1 MLKSGFSGRLLAN
14 VTPVVLGDNSSK
26 SGSGVFVRLQA
37 ESAATLA
44 PRSSAAARPMML
56 SAVDE
61 CRMRNRVK
69 KGARLMQPRCTTS
82 SGLVPRSLY
91 AVILATSVALLR
103 SPRCAHVRMR
113 FRQFSEHLSLIHIS
127 EPTRLG

>member
-1 MLKSGFSGRLLAN
+1 MLKSGFSGRLLADA
-14 VTPVVLGDNSSK
+14 TPLALGDNSPESRDGL
-26 SGSGVFVRLQA
+26 SVTLQA

-69 KGARLMQPRCTTS
+69 KGARLMQPRRTTS

-91 AVILATSVALLR
+91 AVILATSVAFLR
-103 SPRCAHVRMR
+103 SPRCAHVRVR
-113 FRQFSEHLSLIHIS
+113 FRQFSDC
-127 EPTRLG
+127 